1 MIRLLIIADDFTGA
15 LDTGIQF
22 QGEHTALR
30 FGQNSDSYLK
40 SLAPDTQVLIVD
52 AETRHLPPQ
61 EAGAIVGQI
70 AADAAAAGVTCI
82 YKKTDSGLRGNI
94 GAELA
99 AVLEHFPGQVLHFVP
114 ALPRLNRITQNGV
127 QYINGQEVAASVFGR
142 DPFEPVKQS
151 RVADIIA
158 QQTSVPVTLDSSV
171 EAVQQGIV
179 VYDAATV
186 SDLEKIARDLRES
199 GQFRLLAGCAGFAQ
213 MLPELLGI
221 TVTAAPPPKL
231 PRRLATICGSINPIT
246 LAQMDAAESAG
257 TPRIRLTVQQK
268 LNDNWMGSEQWRR
281 DVMEMEALL
290 RQKSNTIVECD
301 GLGDPEGLS
310 ACREKLG
317 LSLEQMRCRISET
330 MGFLLK
336 TFLDDGLEATWM
348 VTGGDT
354 LMAFMHLAEL
364 HEMTPICEYTPGV
377 VLTSVCMNGKT
388 IYLLTKSGGFGE
400 ERLLLDL
407 GKKLNHQ

>member
-151 RVADIIA
+151 CVADIIA
-158 QQTSVPVTLDSSV
+158 QQTSVPVTLASSV
-171 EAVQQGIV
+171 EAVQQGIA

-268 LNDNWMGSEQWRR
+268 LND
-281 DVMEMEALL
+281 
-290 RQKSNTIVECD
+290 SNTIVECD

-310 ACREKLG
+310 AFREKLG
-317 LSLEQMRCRISET
+317 LSLAQMRCRISET
-330 MGFLLK
+330 MGLLLK

-388 IYLLTKSGGFGE
+388 VYLLTKSGGFGE

>member
-22 QGEHTALR
+22 QGKHTALR
-30 FGQNSDSYLK
+30 FGQKPDSYLK
-40 SLAPDTQVLIVD
+40 GLAPDTQVLIVD
-52 AETRHLPPQ
+52 AETRHLPPK
-61 EAGAIVGQI
+61 EAGTVVGRI
-70 AADAAAAGVTCI
+70 AADAVAAGVACI

-99 AVLEHFPGQVLHFVP
+99 AVLEHSPEPVLHFIP
-114 ALPRLNRITQNGV
+114 ALPQLNRITQNGV
-127 QYINGQEVAASVFGR
+127 QYINGQEVTESVFGR

-158 QQTSVPVTLDSSV
+158 QQTSVPVTSVSSV
-171 EAVQQGIV
+171 EAAWKGIA

-186 SDLEKIARDLRES
+186 PDLEKIARDLKES

-221 TVTAAPPPKL
+221 AVTATPPPKL
-231 PRRLATICGSINPIT
+231 PRKLVTICGSINPIT
-246 LAQMDAAESAG
+246 LAQMDAAEDAG
-257 TPRIRLTVQQK
+257 THRIRLTVQQK
-268 LNDNWMGSEQWRR
+268 LNDGWLGSEQWHR
-281 DVMEMEALL
+281 DVSEMEALL
-290 RQKSNTIVECD
+290 RQKNNTIVECD
-301 GLGDPEGLS
+301 GLGDAEGLS
-310 ACREKLG
+310 ACRRKLG
-317 LSLEQMRCRISET
+317 LSLPQMRCQISET
-330 MGFLLK
+330 MGLLLK
-336 TFLDDGLEATWM
+336 TFLEDGLEAIWM

-377 VLTSVCMNGKT
+377 VLASVCMNGKPV
-388 IYLLTKSGGFGE
+388 YLLTKSGGFGE
-400 ERLLLDL
+400 ECLLLDL
-407 GKKLNHQ
+407 EKKLNNQ